1 MSFGSRFGGAERA
14 IIGRLSERRFNLSHS
29 GARILLTAME
39 ATVCEAAGL
48 SHVTGIINNGC
59 RSNG

>member
-29 GARILLTAME
+29 GTRILLTAAE
-39 ATVCEAAGL
+39 ATAYEAAEL
-48 SHVTGIINNGC
+48 SMLQDNQRTAVG
-59 RSNG
+59 